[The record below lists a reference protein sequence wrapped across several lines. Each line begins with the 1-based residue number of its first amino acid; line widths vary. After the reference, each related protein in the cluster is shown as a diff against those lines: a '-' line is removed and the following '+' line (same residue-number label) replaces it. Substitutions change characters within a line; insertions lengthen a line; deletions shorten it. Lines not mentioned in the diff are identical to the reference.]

1 MSAPTTLGGCA
12 LFLFFAGVLVIFPAG
27 HTGKEDAVLAVLVAY
42 PVAAHEAESLHQAL
56 IASLA
61 GKPLLIVQLGVV
73 HHRPLGIHRER
84 GGAQTVAN
92 LLNVCFIHIRFSVFF
107 RRCVVFVLIS
117 SHRWRA
123 FVNRKIYVFTD
134 FFAKSVDLVTSSVYT
149 EGKQKG
155 GHAVAREE
163 NTMTTE
169 QLIKVAL
176 SYAGMTQAELA
187 DKIGMNKSNFN
198 ARMKRESFS
207 RIEMEQIAKAL
218 GMEFVYTFKMPDGKT
233 I

>member
-1 MSAPTTLGGCA
+1 MSTEKST
-12 LFLFFAGVLVIFPAG
+12 FLQI
-27 HTGKEDAVLAVLVAY
+27 
-42 PVAAHEAESLHQAL
+42 
-56 IASLA
+56 
-61 GKPLLIVQLGVV
+61 
-73 HHRPLGIHRER
+73 
-84 GGAQTVAN
+84 
-92 LLNVCFIHIRFSVFF
+92 
-107 RRCVVFVLIS
+107 
-117 SHRWRA
+117 
-123 FVNRKIYVFTD
+123 
-134 FFAKSVDLVTSSVYT
+134 FFAKLVDLVTSGVYT

-155 GHAVAREE
+155 SHAVAREE

>member
-1 MSAPTTLGGCA
+1 MSTEKST
-12 LFLFFAGVLVIFPAG
+12 FLQIFLRNQLTSLPPAFIL
-27 HTGKEDAVLAVLVAY
+27 K
-42 PVAAHEAESLHQAL
+42 
-56 IASLA
+56 
-61 GKPLLIVQLGVV
+61 
-73 HHRPLGIHRER
+73 
-84 GGAQTVAN
+84 AN
-92 LLNVCFIHIRFSVFF
+92 
-107 RRCVVFVLIS
+107 
-117 SHRWRA
+117 
-123 FVNRKIYVFTD
+123 K
-134 FFAKSVDLVTSSVYT
+134 
-149 EGKQKG
+149 KG
-155 GHAVAREE
+155 GHSVAREE

>member
-1 MSAPTTLGGCA
+1 V
-12 LFLFFAGVLVIFPAG
+12 LFLYLYLRTGGGLLSTEKSTFLQIFLRNQLTSLPPAFIL
-27 HTGKEDAVLAVLVAY
+27 K
-42 PVAAHEAESLHQAL
+42 
-56 IASLA
+56 
-61 GKPLLIVQLGVV
+61 
-73 HHRPLGIHRER
+73 
-84 GGAQTVAN
+84 AN
-92 LLNVCFIHIRFSVFF
+92 
-107 RRCVVFVLIS
+107 
-117 SHRWRA
+117 
-123 FVNRKIYVFTD
+123 K
-134 FFAKSVDLVTSSVYT
+134 
-149 EGKQKG
+149 KG

-218 GMEFVYTFKMPDGKT
+218 GMEFVYTFKMSDGKT

>member
-1 MSAPTTLGGCA
+1 MSTEKST
-12 LFLFFAGVLVIFPAG
+12 FLQI
-27 HTGKEDAVLAVLVAY
+27 
-42 PVAAHEAESLHQAL
+42 
-56 IASLA
+56 
-61 GKPLLIVQLGVV
+61 
-73 HHRPLGIHRER
+73 
-84 GGAQTVAN
+84 
-92 LLNVCFIHIRFSVFF
+92 
-107 RRCVVFVLIS
+107 
-117 SHRWRA
+117 
-123 FVNRKIYVFTD
+123 
-134 FFAKSVDLVTSSVYT
+134 FFAKSVDLVTSGVYT

-155 GHAVAREE
+155 GYAVAREE

-218 GMEFVYTFKMPDGKT
+218 GMEFVYTFKMQDGKT

>member
-1 MSAPTTLGGCA
+1 MSTEKST
-12 LFLFFAGVLVIFPAG
+12 FLQIFLRNQLTSLPPAFIL
-27 HTGKEDAVLAVLVAY
+27 K
-42 PVAAHEAESLHQAL
+42 
-56 IASLA
+56 
-61 GKPLLIVQLGVV
+61 
-73 HHRPLGIHRER
+73 
-84 GGAQTVAN
+84 AN
-92 LLNVCFIHIRFSVFF
+92 
-107 RRCVVFVLIS
+107 
-117 SHRWRA
+117 
-123 FVNRKIYVFTD
+123 K
-134 FFAKSVDLVTSSVYT
+134 
-149 EGKQKG
+149 KG

-218 GMEFVYTFKMPDGKT
+218 GMEFVYTIKMPDGKT